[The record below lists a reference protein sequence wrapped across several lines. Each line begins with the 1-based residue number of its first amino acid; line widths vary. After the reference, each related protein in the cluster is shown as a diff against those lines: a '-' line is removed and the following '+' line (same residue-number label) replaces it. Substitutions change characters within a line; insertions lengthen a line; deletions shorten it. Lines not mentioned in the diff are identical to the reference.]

1 MREIGTRFASG
12 VCHLVIVQMLR
23 NELRARVGIGS

>member
-1 MREIGTRFASG
+1 MREIGTRFALG
-12 VCHLVIVQMLR
+12 VCDLVIVRMLR